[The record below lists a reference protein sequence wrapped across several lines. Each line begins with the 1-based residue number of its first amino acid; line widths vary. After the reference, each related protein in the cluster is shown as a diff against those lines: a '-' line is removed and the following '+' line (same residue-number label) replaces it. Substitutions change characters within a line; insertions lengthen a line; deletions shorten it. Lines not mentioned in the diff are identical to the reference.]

1 MFCLTDQTVI
11 IQTVNLE
18 QQVLTAYLADAQIIH
33 NELKNYVRA
42 RGVLKVIMILQE
54 RWKGDLMVLSFN
66 LIT

>member
-18 QQVLTAYLADAQIIH
+18 QVLTAYLADAQIIH

-42 RGVLKVIMILQE
+42 RGVLKVIMILKV

>member
-11 IQTVNLE
+11 IQTLNLE
-18 QQVLTAYLADAQIIH
+18 QQVLTVYLADAQIIH

-42 RGVLKVIMILQE
+42 GGVLKVIMILKV

>member
-18 QQVLTAYLADAQIIH
+18 QVLTAYLADAQIIH

-42 RGVLKVIMILQE
+42 RGVLKVIMILQV

>member
-11 IQTVNLE
+11 IQTVDLE
-18 QQVLTAYLADAQIIH
+18 QVLTAYLADAQIIH

-42 RGVLKVIMILQE
+42 RGVLKVIMILQV